1 MKRHLSNYATRI
13 AERRRL
19 RIFASDPMSGRRGVY
34 RITVDVE
41 NEPLEPGPQG
51 RLVEVVDYDAS
62 NKLYYT
68 AVNLDDPNHLME
80 DGLAPNESDPRFHQQ
95 MVYAVTM
102 RVIETASRALGRP
115 LHFYLSQR
123 TPRLR
128 IIPHGFQGDNAFFDP
143 KSNALVFGYFQA
155 REDDAGPN
163 IPGQIVYTCLSHDI
177 VAHEMTHAI
186 VHRLRRYFIEP
197 TNPDVHAFH
206 EGFSDIVAILVKFTY
221 RDLVIQLIQSSEGRL
236 WEANA
241 LVDLAQQ
248 FGLARGTGRALRSAY
263 LNEEPDPTLYAQTFE
278 PHARGAILLGAVFDG
293 FFAAYQSR
301 IGALLRIG
309 GGGTDTAGSLHPDLV
324 RRIADDVNDLADR
337 VLRMCFRAFDYMA
350 PVDVTFSDFLRAL
363 VTSDYTLDPED
374 KDELRYHL
382 IEGFRRRG
390 IYPEGVKSL
399 AEESLLWSENE
410 DSDDGKLPELSTRGR
425 RIMQSYLGMSSLALD
440 QMARRTREA
449 SDAPASEAPRQ
460 DALARYQKV
469 DRALQVQADGLQ
481 SEADPEEALE
491 GDLGTMKRQVAG
503 MLQSYASKNA
513 KRLGLATGRKHKIS
527 IAGFHAIQRQV
538 RSGLLMI
545 EFVVQVVQTDR
556 SDNAA
561 RGGLPRRAGATIV
574 FSADGTPRFVIRK
587 PMDGEDGLDPEL
599 SALAGRRKEAFER
612 NMRQM
617 DKSDPRVAFADQ
629 EYLDERMALRAAFR
643 ALHEGHSS

>member
-1 MKRHLSNYATRI
+1 
-13 AERRRL
+13 
-19 RIFASDPMSGRRGVY
+19 MSGRRGVY

-41 NEPLEPGPQG
+41 NEPLNAGPRG
-51 RLVEVVDYDAS
+51 RLVEVVDYDAT
-62 NKLYYT
+62 NKAYYT
-68 AVNLDDPNHLME
+68 PVNLDDPNHLME

-115 LHFYLSQR
+115 LHFYLSAR

-128 IIPHGFQGDNAFFDP
+128 ILPHGFQGENAFFDP

-155 REDDAGPN
+155 REENAGPN
-163 IPGQIVYTCLSHDI
+163 IPGQVVYTCLSHDI
-177 VAHEMTHAI
+177 IAHEMTHAI

-221 RDLVIQLIQSSEGRL
+221 RDLVIQLIQSSGGRL
-236 WEANA
+236 WEAKA

-263 LNEEPDPTLYAQTFE
+263 QENEPDPSLYPQTFE

-301 IGALLRIG
+301 IGGLLRIG
-309 GGGTDTAGSLHPDLV
+309 GGGAIAGGSLHPDLV
-324 RRIADDVNDLADR
+324 RRVADDVTDLADR

-363 VTSDYTLDPED
+363 VTSDYALDPED
-374 KDELRYHL
+374 RDELRYHL

-399 AEESLLWSENE
+399 AEESLSGQKTKMVDCHGSMTAADRSCNPI
-410 DSDDGKLPELSTRGR
+410 SGCRRSRSTKWRGAR
-425 RIMQSYLGMSSLALD
+425 AVPPMHRPPRLCRAMRFCATKRSTGHCR
-440 QMARRTREA
+440 RRTTV
-449 SDAPASEAPRQ
+449 RQ
-460 DALARYQKV
+460 PSPSRKKRWKATSAL
-469 DRALQVQADGLQ
+469 
-481 SEADPEEALE
+481 
-491 GDLGTMKRQVAG
+491 KRRVAG
-503 MLQSYASKNA
+503 MLQAYAKKNA
-513 KRLGLATGRKHKIS
+513 RHLGLANSRTHKIS

-556 SDNAA
+556 SDKDA
-561 RGGLPRRAGATIV
+561 RGGLPRRAGASV
-574 FSADGTPRFVIRK
+574 FSADGTPRYVIES
-587 PMDGEDGLDPEL
+587 PWTMP
-599 SALAGRRKEAFER
+599 LA
-612 NMRQM
+612 
-617 DKSDPRVAFADQ
+617 
-629 EYLDERMALRAAFR
+629 
-643 ALHEGHSS
+643 

>member
-1 MKRHLSNYATRI
+1 
-13 AERRRL
+13 
-19 RIFASDPMSGRRGVY
+19 
-34 RITVDVE
+34 
-41 NEPLEPGPQG
+41 
-51 RLVEVVDYDAS
+51 
-62 NKLYYT
+62 
-68 AVNLDDPNHLME
+68 
-80 DGLAPNESDPRFHQQ
+80 

-115 LHFYLSQR
+115 LHFYLSAR

-128 IIPHGFQGDNAFFDP
+128 ILPHGFQGENAFFDP

-155 REDDAGPN
+155 REENAGPN
-163 IPGQIVYTCLSHDI
+163 IPGQVVYTCLSHDI
-177 VAHEMTHAI
+177 IAHEMTHAI

-221 RDLVIQLIQSSEGRL
+221 RDLVIQLIQSSGGRL
-236 WEANA
+236 WEAKA

-263 LNEEPDPTLYAQTFE
+263 QENEPDPSLYPQTFE

-301 IGALLRIG
+301 IGGLLRIG
-309 GGGTDTAGSLHPDLV
+309 GGGAIAGGSLHPDLV
-324 RRIADDVNDLADR
+324 RRVADDVTDLADR

-363 VTSDYTLDPED
+363 VTSDYALDPED
-374 KDELRYHL
+374 RDELRYHL

-399 AEESLLWSENE
+399 AEESLLWTENE
-410 DSDDGKLPELSTRGR
+410 DGGLPRLNDRSRQ
-425 RIMQSYLGMSSLALD
+425 IMQSYLGVSSLALD
-440 QMARRTREA
+440 EMARRARSA
-449 SDAPASEAPRQ
+449 SDAPASEALPR
-460 DALARYQKV
+460 DALLRYQKV
-469 DRALQVQADGLQ
+469 DRALQAQDDGSPTE
-481 SEADPEEALE
+481 SEPEETLE
-491 GDLGTMKRQVAG
+491 GDLGAMKRRVAG
-503 MLQSYASKNA
+503 MLQAYAKKNA
-513 KRLGLATGRKHKIS
+513 RHLGLANSRTHKIS

-556 SDNAA
+556 SDKDA

-574 FSADGTPRFVIRK
+574 FSADGTPRYVIRK
-587 PMDGEDGLDPEL
+587 PMDDAVGLDPDL
-599 SALAGRRKEAFER
+599 QALAERRKQAFNENMTRMDEA
-612 NMRQM
+612 
-617 DKSDPRVAFADQ
+617 DPRVAFADDD
-629 EYLDERMALRAAFR
+629 YFTRRMAMRAAFR
-643 ALHEGHSS
+643 ALHEGHSP